1 MGGVSEGVS
10 RGLQGFINNNRDFN
24 VLAPGKRNPSM
35 SL

>member
-10 RGLQGFINNNRDFN
+10 RGLQGFINNRDFN